1 MFTSSYEEKAAAM
14 EFVLTWKSTNVN
26 HSSIT
31 ILFCTN
37 RKSLCEAIISSNL
50 CTSLIH
56 NVINSILPSKFI
68 QGITGYSAIPDNALA
83 NKAAKEATFIAPNNI
98 IPVSFTNSLH
108 VTNEMIRDNPP
119 TQKSVA

>member
-14 EFVLTWKSTNVN
+14 ELVLTWKSTNVN

-37 RKSLCEAIISSNL
+37 SKSLCETIITSNL
-50 CTSLIH
+50 STSLIH
-56 NVINSILPSKFI
+56 NVINSILPSIFI
-68 QGITGYSAIPDNALA
+68 QGITGHSAIPDNELT
-83 NKAAKEATFIAPNNI
+83 NKAAKEATFIAPNII
-98 IPVSFTNSLH
+98 IPVSFTNSIH

>member
-37 RKSLCEAIISSNL
+37 EAIISSNL

-56 NVINSILPSKFI
+56 NVINSILPSIFI